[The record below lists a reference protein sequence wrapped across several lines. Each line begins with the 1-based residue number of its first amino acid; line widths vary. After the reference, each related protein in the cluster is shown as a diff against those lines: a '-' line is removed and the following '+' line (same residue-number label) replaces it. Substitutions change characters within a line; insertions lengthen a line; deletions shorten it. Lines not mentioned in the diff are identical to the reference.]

1 MRHTGIRKVGL
12 VVCLFAGQLALG
24 CAKDGG
30 SAMELAVGPAP
41 GRRPPAS
48 TRVDST
54 AHGTGADTARQAP
67 AGNTYLALGD
77 SYTIG
82 QSVSVQDRYP
92 VQTAALLAAL
102 GDTVAAPEII
112 AITGW
117 TTANLLNALAT
128 TPPKRTTY
136 GRVTLLIGVNNQFQ
150 GGSLSDYQAQFTT
163 LLQQSIHLAG
173 DTPRHVIV
181 LSIPDYADSFYGQSR
196 PDTARISSQIDQFNA
211 ANLQISQQLGVQYL
225 YITDL
230 TRQAEGDTS
239 LFASDGLHY
248 SGKEMALWAARLVKL
263 WPAQ

>member
-1 MRHTGIRKVGL
+1 VDT
-12 VVCLFAGQLALG
+12 A
-24 CAKDGG
+24 
-30 SAMELAVGPAP
+30 
-41 GRRPPAS
+41 

-54 AHGTGADTARQAP
+54 QKGADTATP

-82 QSVSVQDRYP
+82 QSVGVADRYP
-92 VQTAALLAAL
+92 VQAVAMLAAL

-117 TTANLLNALAT
+117 TTANLLYALAN
-128 TPPKRTTY
+128 TPPKRAKY

-150 GGSLSDYQAQFTT
+150 GGSLSDYQTQFTE

-173 DTPRHVIV
+173 DTPTHVIV
-181 LSIPDYADSFYGQSR
+181 LSIPDYADSFYGQTR
-196 PDTARISSQIDQFNA
+196 PDTAKISEEIDQFNA
-211 ANLQISQQLGVQYL
+211 ANLQISEQFGVQYVN
-225 YITDL
+225 ITDL
-230 TRQAEGDTS
+230 TRAAKGDSS

-263 WPAQ
+263 W